1 MPSVRL
7 LRGLRLLL
15 IVALVLWLFS
25 PYWIRAA
32 VPLWLPFLVAL
43 ALEGQFVFSN
53 YRSSRPFFAPDT
65 RAPGQDDRERFGSGD
80 LQEWAIVEEG
90 ETRVWVDLADEPEE
104 SEEPGSPGSPGSP
117 GADEPEEP
125 GADADHP
132 PAPARPGRR
141 RSLGRSLLEAA
152 AVLAVVAGIA
162 LLLDRGTWDDVSA
175 ADRQAA
181 ETRFSVEAGRIA
193 EKSVR
198 VGCDTSGR
206 IVGSVQHADGVAVV
220 GGDQALL
227 TPELCNAL
235 YRLTFKG
242 EVTSFS
248 QTGRA
253 IAVLAHEAWHLRGTR
268 HEGVAECY
276 AFQSGVGVGVRL
288 GLDENEARRMMR
300 AQLVANQQ
308 HRGST
313 LEYLVPR
320 GCINGG
326 RYDLA
331 PSVDRFP

>member
-1 MPSVRL
+1 MRARHYARTVPSVRL

-43 ALEGQFVFSN
+43 ALEAQFVFSN

-90 ETRVWVDLADEPEE
+90 ETRVWVDLADEPE
-104 SEEPGSPGSPGSP
+104 
-117 GADEPEEP
+117 PEELP
-125 GADADHP
+125 DADDP
-132 PAPARPGRR
+132 PAPVASRRR
-141 RSLGRSLLEAA
+141 RSLGRSLVEAA
-152 AVLAVVAGIA
+152 VVLAVVAGIA
-162 LLLDRGTWDDVSA
+162 LLLDRGTWNDVSD
-175 ADRQAA
+175 ADRQTA

-193 EKSVR
+193 GKSVT

-220 GGDQALL
+220 GGDQAVL

-235 YRLTFKG
+235 YRLAFKD
-242 EVTSFS
+242 EVTSFGE
-248 QTGRA
+248 TGRA
-253 IAVLAHEAWHLRGTR
+253 IAVLAHEAWHLRGIR

-288 GLDENEARRMMR
+288 GLDESEARRMMR